1 MALPAIVL
9 LLAMLA
15 AMLAML
21 AVLVVLVESVE
32 VGKLLSGAADT
43 LEVSPVLLSISM
55 TTIGSVLDKSVTTWL
70 SGSVERDCVESPY
83 LDRPVLPVDQVVVV
97 VGVDLRVQGLALV
110 LHLAITFTRQCVVDV

>member
-15 AMLAML
+15 AMLDMP

-32 VGKLLSGAADT
+32 VGKLLSGTAET

-70 SGSVERDCVESPY
+70 LWLSRE
-83 LDRPVLPVDQVVVV
+83 
-97 VGVDLRVQGLALV
+97 GL
-110 LHLAITFTRQCVVDV
+110 C

>member
-9 LLAMLA
+9 LL

-70 SGSVERDCVESPY
+70 LWLSRE
-83 LDRPVLPVDQVVVV
+83 
-97 VGVDLRVQGLALV
+97 GL
-110 LHLAITFTRQCVVDV
+110 C